1 MEQEEQQGAT
11 AEALVWAVSPW
22 ATNWRRPAAALAL
35 CVFVA
40 LLGGFAFTYP
50 NYSVEGLA
58 AAELAARDNWWI
70 SMIGWSGLSLL
81 LLLGMT
87 ATIYLPVRY
96 KLDAGGVTTSFL
108 GIPQHRSWA
117 HYRNFY
123 VHETGVH
130 LTTMPRP
137 SRLDAF
143 RGHFLQY
150 AGNRDEVVAFIERN
164 MTLRGVPE
172 GQEPHP

>member
-1 MEQEEQQGAT
+1 MDQDQQHAAE
-11 AEALVWAVSPW
+11 AEALNWSVSPW
-22 ATNWRRPAAALAL
+22 RQNWRRPAAALAL

-50 NYSVEGLA
+50 NYPTEALS
-58 AAELAARDNWWI
+58 AAEQAARDNWWV
-70 SMIGWSGLSLL
+70 SMIGWSFLGLL
-81 LLLGMT
+81 LMLGMT

-96 KLDAGGVTTSFL
+96 KLDSSGVTTYFL
-108 GIPQHRSWA
+108 KLPQQRDWS

-123 VHETGVH
+123 VHDTGVH

-143 RGHFLQY
+143 RGHFLQF
-150 AGNRDEVVAFIERN
+150 AGNRDEVVAYIKRH

-172 GQEPHP
+172 GREPPA

>member
-1 MEQEEQQGAT
+1 MDGDAQHTPEDAS
-11 AEALVWAVSPW
+11 LSWSVSPW
-22 ATNWRRPAAALAL
+22 ATDWRRPAAALAL

-50 NYSVEGLA
+50 NYSAEGLS
-58 AAELAARDNWWI
+58 AAELAARDNWWV
-70 SMIGWSGLSLL
+70 SMVGWSFMGLL
-81 LLLGMT
+81 LMVGMT
-87 ATIYLPVRY
+87 WTIYLPVHYR
-96 KLDAGGVTTSFL
+96 LDADGVTTRFL
-108 GIPQHRSWA
+108 GIGQQRRWT

-123 VHETGVH
+123 VHDTGVH
-130 LTTMPRP
+130 LTTMPQP

-150 AGNRDEVVAFIERN
+150 AGNRSEVVAFIERH

-172 GQEPHP
+172 GREPRP